1 MSIDKA
7 LKDKLEIAHPQLGTI
22 KVYLVYEKLTTV
34 CLLCAKLGHDDDH
47 CPDQLKLQRLQFNT
61 RFTSRPELAWM
72 GQPKIKGWVND
83 SALLPLIEPSQ
94 PHSNRPH
101 NQDQTYPSHNQG
113 PHQQFGTPFP

>member
-1 MSIDKA
+1 MSKVIESLLFGQKIYRVKILMSIDKA

-61 RFTSRPELAWM
+61 RFTSRPELA
-72 GQPKIKGWVND
+72 
-83 SALLPLIEPSQ
+83 
-94 PHSNRPH
+94 
-101 NQDQTYPSHNQG
+101 
-113 PHQQFGTPFP
+113 